1 MNKAQ
6 ELYRSKLT
14 TADEAL
20 IQVKSGSRVLV
31 GSGCAEPQDLVAAL
45 CRQAQ
50 RLHDVEVVHLLT
62 LGSADYVGPDYA
74 GHFRHNAYFIGGN
87 VRKAVWEGRADY
99 TPIFLHE
106 IPELMRS
113 GQRPTDVALLQ
124 VTPPD
129 RHGYC
134 SLGIHVD
141 IQMAAVETAK
151 VLIAEVNPNMPRT
164 LGDSIIH
171 ISRFDS
177 LVEVDTPLLELP
189 LQEPNEVAIRI
200 GGNVADLIEHG
211 STLQL
216 GIGNIPNA
224 VLKFM
229 TEKRHLGIH
238 TEMIS
243 DSCISLI
250 ENGNI
255 DNTRKTIHRGK
266 TIVSFVMGSRKL
278 YDLVDDNPSIEFYP
292 SDYSNDPRVIAR
304 NDKMVAINSA
314 VQVDLTGQVC
324 SDSIGYKF
332 YSGIGGQVDFIRG
345 AAMSKGG
352 KPIIA
357 LPSTAKDDTVSRI
370 ASFLDEGAG
379 VVTSRGDVHYV
390 VTEYGVA
397 YLHGKTIRERALALI
412 NIAHPNFRE
421 DLLDFVR
428 SKHYVQ
434 ADEEVWRQIMN
445 PFPVDWVENREFGN
459 STCMI
464 RPIRADD
471 ERKLQEFFYSH
482 EPETIY
488 QRYFHAKSQLG
499 HQEAAMACS
508 VDYKNRM
515 AFGVFERADREAERI
530 VAIGRYE
537 LNNRTNIA
545 DTAFI
550 VHEDFR
556 GLGIGSHLLEK
567 IIDYAKAQGIAGI
580 RSEFLPTNKVAKD
593 IHERLGHSLEWDE
606 EDHVYRVFTRFERP
620 RRPRRGRGPTHEAEP
635 HD

>member
-1 MNKAQ
+1 MNAR
-6 ELYRSKLT
+6 ELYRSRLT
-14 TADEAL
+14 TAAEA
-20 IQVKSGSRVLV
+20 ISQINSGARVLV
-31 GSGCAEPQDLVAAL
+31 GSGCAEPQVLVQEL
-45 CRQAQ
+45 CNQAD
-50 RLHDVEVVHLLT
+50 RLHDLEVVHLLT
-62 LGSADYVGPDYA
+62 LGGADYVKPEYME
-74 GHFRHNAYFIGGN
+74 HFRHNAYFIGSN
-87 VRKAVWEGRADY
+87 VRKAVQEGRADY

-141 IQMAAVETAK
+141 IEMAAIETARL
-151 VLIAEVNPNMPRT
+151 LIAEVNPNMPRT
-164 LGDSIIH
+164 FGDSIVH

-177 LVEVDTPLLELP
+177 LVEVDTPLLELASH
-189 LQEPNEVAIRI
+189 EPDEVSIRI
-200 GGNVADLIEHG
+200 GGNIADLIEHG

-224 VLKFM
+224 VLRFM

-243 DSCISLI
+243 DGVIPLI
-250 ENGNI
+250 HDGII
-255 DNTRKTIHRGK
+255 DNSRKTIHRGK
-266 TIVSFVMGSRKL
+266 TVVSFVMGSRRL

-292 SDYSNDPRVIAR
+292 SDYANDPRVIAQ
-304 NDKMVAINSA
+304 NDRMVAINSA
-314 VQVDLTGQVC
+314 LQVDLTGQVC
-324 SDSIGYKF
+324 SDSMGYRF

-357 LPSTAKDDTVSRI
+357 LPSTAKDGTISRI
-370 ASFLDEGAG
+370 VAHLDEGAG

-412 NIAHPNFRE
+412 NIAHPDFRGE
-421 DLLDFVR
+421 LLDFVR

-445 PFPVDWVENREFGN
+445 PYPLDTVEKRKFGEYELL
-459 STCMI
+459 I

-488 QRYFHAKSQLG
+488 QRYFHMKTKLG
-499 HQEAAMACS
+499 HEEAAMACS
-508 VDYKNRM
+508 VDYHNRM
-515 AFGVFERADREAERI
+515 AFAVFQPISEREAERI
-530 VAIGRYE
+530 VAIGRYD
-537 LNNRTNIA
+537 LNHRTNIA
-545 DTAFI
+545 TCSFV

-556 GLGIGSHLLEK
+556 GLGIGSYLVEK
-567 IIDYAKAQGIAGI
+567 IMHYAKEQGIAGMQ
-580 RSEFLPTNKVAKD
+580 SEFLPTNQDALE
-593 IHERLGHSLEWDE
+593 IHRRLGHQIEWDE
-606 EDHVYRVFTRFERP
+606 EDQVYRMTVNFEARKHP
-620 RRPRRGRGPTHEAEP
+620 ARGKGPARRADE
-635 HD
+635 D

>member
-1 MNKAQ
+1 V
-6 ELYRSKLT
+6 R
-14 TADEAL
+14 
-20 IQVKSGSRVLV
+20 
-31 GSGCAEPQDLVAAL
+31 AL
-45 CRQAQ
+45 CRQAG
-50 RLHDVEVVHLLT
+50 RLHDIEVVHLLT
-62 LGSADYVGPDYA
+62 FGIADYVDDDFL

-87 VRKAVWEGRADY
+87 VRKAVQEGRADY

-141 IQMAAVETAK
+141 IQMAAIETAK
-151 VLIAEVNPNMPRT
+151 LLIAEVNPNMPRT
-164 LGDSIIH
+164 FGDSIVH

-189 LQEPNEVAIRI
+189 SLEPDETSIRI
-200 GGNVADLIEHG
+200 GGNIADLIEHG

-243 DSCISLI
+243 DGCISLI

-255 DNTRKTIHRGK
+255 DNSRKTLHRGK
-266 TIVSFVMGSRKL
+266 TIVSFIMGTRKL

-292 SDYSNDPRVIAR
+292 SDYANDPRVICR

-314 VQVDLTGQVC
+314 LQVDLTGQVC

-345 AAMSKGG
+345 AAMSKNG

-357 LPSTAKDDTVSRI
+357 LPSTAKGGAISRI
-370 ASFLDEGAG
+370 VPTLDEGAG

-390 VTEYGVA
+390 VTEYGIA

-412 NIAHPNFRE
+412 NIAHPDYRGE
-421 DLLDFVR
+421 LLDFVR
-428 SKHYVQ
+428 TKHYVQ
-434 ADEEVWRQIMN
+434 ADEAVWRQITE
-445 PFPVDWVENREFGN
+445 PFPLDWVESKKFGEHEL
-459 STCMI
+459 MI

-488 QRYFHAKSQLG
+488 QRYFHMKTQLG
-499 HQEAAMACS
+499 HEEAAMACS
-508 VDYKNRM
+508 VDYHDRM
-515 AFGVFERADREAERI
+515 AFAVFKRFEREAEKI
-530 VAIGRYE
+530 VGIGRYD
-537 LNNRTNIA
+537 LNHRTNMA
-545 DTAFI
+545 ETAFV

-556 GLGIGSHLLEK
+556 GIGIGTYLLDR
-567 IIDYAKAQGIAGI
+567 IIEYAKAQGIAGI
-580 RSEFLPTNKVAKD
+580 QSEVLASNRPALD
-593 IHERLGHSLEWDE
+593 MHERLGHKMEYDE
-606 EDHVYRVFTRFERP
+606 EDKIYRIEHRWDKQRP
-620 RRPRRGRGPTHEAEP
+620 PRRGREP
-635 HD
+635 HERASR

>member
-1 MNKAQ
+1 MNAQ

-14 TADEAL
+14 TSDEAL
-20 IQVKSGSRVLV
+20 SHLSSGTRILV
-31 GSGCAEPQDLVAAL
+31 GSGCAEPQELVHEL
-45 CRQAQ
+45 CHQAD
-50 RLHDVEVVHLLT
+50 RLHDLEIVHLLT
-62 LGSADYVGPDYA
+62 FGGADYVDSKYN

-87 VRKAVWEGRADY
+87 VRAAVHEGRADY

-141 IQMAAVETAK
+141 IEMAAIETAK
-151 VLIAEVNPNMPRT
+151 FLIAEVNPNMPRT

-171 ISRFDS
+171 ISRFDA

-189 LQEPNEVAIRI
+189 IHEPDEVSIRI
-200 GGNVADLIEHG
+200 GGNIADLIDHG

-224 VLKFM
+224 VLRFM

-243 DSCISLI
+243 DGCISLI
-250 ENGNI
+250 ENGII
-255 DNTRKTIHRGK
+255 DNSQKTLHRGK
-266 TIVSFVMGSRKL
+266 TVVSFVMGTRKL

-292 SDYSNDPRVIAR
+292 SDYANDPRVIAQ

-314 VQVDLTGQVC
+314 LQVDLTGQVC
-324 SDSIGYKF
+324 SDSMGYKF

-345 AAMSKGG
+345 AAMSRGG

-357 LPSTAKDDTVSRI
+357 LPSTAKKGTISRI
-370 ASFLDEGAG
+370 VSHLDEGAG

-390 VTEYGVA
+390 VTEYGIA
-397 YLHGKTIRERALALI
+397 YLHGKTVRERALALI
-412 NIAHPNFRE
+412 NIAHPDFRSE
-421 DLLDFVR
+421 LLDFVR

-445 PFPVDWVENREFGN
+445 PFPLDTVETKKFGDHEL
-459 STCMI
+459 MI

-488 QRYFHAKSQLG
+488 QRYFHMKTELG
-499 HQEAAMACS
+499 HEEAAMACS
-508 VDYKNRM
+508 VDYHNRM
-515 AFGVFERADREAERI
+515 AFGVFERFEREAERI
-530 VAIGRYE
+530 VAVGRYD
-537 LNNRTNIA
+537 LNHRTNMA
-545 DTAFI
+545 TCNFV
-550 VHEDFR
+550 VHENFR
-556 GLGIGSHLLEK
+556 GLGIGSYLVGK
-567 IIDYAKAQGIAGI
+567 IIDYAKSQGITGML
-580 RSEFLPTNKVAKD
+580 SEFLPTNKDAMQ
-593 IHERLGHSLEWDE
+593 IHKRLGHQVEWNE
-606 EDHVYRVFTRFERP
+606 EDQIYRVICMFER
-620 RRPRRGRGPTHEAEP
+620 RKRPQRGRGPSRRVSNK
-635 HD
+635 